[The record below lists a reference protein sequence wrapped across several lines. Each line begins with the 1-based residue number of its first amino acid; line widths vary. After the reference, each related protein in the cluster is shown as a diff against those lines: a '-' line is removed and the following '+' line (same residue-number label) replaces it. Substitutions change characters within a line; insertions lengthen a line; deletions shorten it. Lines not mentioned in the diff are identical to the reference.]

1 MAFFFSSAD
10 ADHINQGD
18 VIVEL
23 KYVATKKPETV
34 DMAVQRRQRLVRR
47 LDQQISL
54 IKSAVNGVMPQAS
67 WVWMDEKGS
76 YFLPVKYGRSAI
88 ELKKGMFAIRCDSV
102 EDVAKAL
109 ATLREM
115 VTNGEM
121 DEQLDKA
128 SKDIRARF
136 NKG

>member
-1 MAFFFSSAD
+1 M
-10 ADHINQGD
+10 
-18 VIVEL
+18 EL
-23 KYVATKKPETV
+23 KYVATKKPDTV
-34 DMAVQRRQRLVRR
+34 DMAVQRRQRLVAR

-54 IKSAVNGVMPQAS
+54 IKSTFHGVMPRSS

-88 ELKKGMFAIRCDSV
+88 ELKKGMFAIHCDSV

-109 ATLREM
+109 AAVREM
-115 VTNGEM
+115 VMNGEM
-121 DEQLDKA
+121 DEQLAKA

-136 NKG
+136 KAR

>member
-1 MAFFFSSAD
+1 M
-10 ADHINQGD
+10 
-18 VIVEL
+18 EL

-54 IKSAVNGVMPQAS
+54 IKSAVNGVMPRAS

-76 YFLPVKYGRSAI
+76 YFLPIKYGRSAI
-88 ELKKGMFAIRCDSV
+88 EFKKGMFAIHCDSV
-102 EDVAKAL
+102 DEVAEAL
-109 ATLREM
+109 ATLRKI
-115 VTNGEM
+115 VLNGGM

-136 NKG
+136 TSSKRVQNA